1 MLYFLTIQVENLLS
15 EMAMNKMK
23 SVILHQKRASL
34 AVLKCLTKTYHV
46 K

>member
-1 MLYFLTIQVENLLS
+1 MLYFLTVQVENLLS
-15 EMAMNKMK
+15 KMAMNKMK
-23 SVILHQKRASL
+23 SVILHHKRVSL